1 MLLSL
6 ESPLLHVIRQILQYF
21 INVVTFLSFLQQ
33 SDYRHKTR
41 ANHFKTPVDGARACA
56 WLVSLDAERESLIQY
71 G

>member
-6 ESPLLHVIRQILQYF
+6 ESLLLHVIRQILQYF
-21 INVVTFLSFLQQ
+21 INVVTFRSFLQQ

-41 ANHFKTPVDGARACA
+41 ANHFKTPVDGARASA
-56 WLVSLDAERESLIQY
+56 WLVSFEAESESLIQY